1 MRVTWID
8 SNNDRYYYITKS
20 VRDGKKIKSVTVKK
34 LGKLSELGYK
44 SHEEA
49 LKELKEIAKEFSIKN
64 KDSNLVTVSI
74 NVSKSL
80 DDTNNKNT
88 ISNELNIGYLYLNKI
103 YKDLGL
109 SEYFKSLKK
118 DKYKI
123 KYNLDEIV
131 KLLVFSRILNPKSK
145 LGTFNDAYKMFG
157 FSDIDLENIYRSLDI
172 LKENNDKIQETI
184 YKNSDNVYKRDTRI
198 LYYDCTNFFSEKE
211 YEDLDVIKDDEII
224 TGLRKYGVSKEN
236 RPNPIVE
243 VGLFMDKSGIP
254 LAINIYPGNTN
265 EQLTCIPLEKK
276 IIKDYSLSKF
286 IYCSDAG
293 LGSMDIRK
301 FNSFNNRAF
310 VITRSVKKLSNI
322 AKNIIFDDNNWR
334 DKDNKIVNLSKI
346 KENIDDLNTYYKVLD
361 YYEDTEL
368 GIKIDGKKKVSFKQK
383 LVVTYS
389 NKYKEYQKRIRL
401 NQIERAKKLIK
412 NGSFDKENI
421 NSPKRYILKNY
432 VTYNGEK
439 AEYKIPELDYKKID
453 EESLYDGYYSVI
465 TNLEGS
471 PKEIIRI
478 NENRWEIE
486 ESFRIMKTNLKSRPF
501 YLSTKEH
508 IEAHFLIC
516 FIALTIFR
524 ILEKELDNR
533 YTVDEIISNLK
544 NINVCPLK
552 NETIYSSLYKESEFI
567 NLLDKKTN
575 IKLSK
580 EAFYINELKK
590 YSK

>member
-49 LKELKEIAKEFSIKN
+49 LIYLKEKAKEFSNTN

-198 LYYDCTNFFSEKE
+198 LYYDCTNFFCEKE

-254 LAINIYPGNTN
+254 LAINVYPGNTN

-310 VITRSVKKLSNI
+310 VITRSVKKLSNK
-322 AKNIIFDDNNWR
+322 AKELIFDDNDWK
-334 DKDNKIVNLSKI
+334 DKDNKVVNLSII
-346 KENIDDLNTYYKVLD
+346 KENTNDLNTYYKVLD
-361 YYEDTEL
+361 YFEDTSL
-368 GIKIDGKKKVSFKQK
+368 GIKIDGRKKVSFKQK

-389 NKYKEYQKRIRL
+389 NKYKEYQETIR
-401 NQIERAKKLIK
+401 NNRIERAKKLIQ

-421 NSPKRYILKNY
+421 NSPKNYIVKDY
-432 VTYNGEK
+432 ITIGGEK
-439 AEYKIPELDYKKID
+439 AEYKSPRLDYDKID
-453 EESLYDGYYSVI
+453 EESKYDGYYAVI
-465 TNLEGS
+465 TNISDSPLEVV
-471 PKEIIRI
+471 KI

-486 ESFRIMKTNLKSRPF
+486 ESFRILKTNFKSRPV
-501 YLSTKEH
+501 YVYKKEH
-508 IEAHFLIC
+508 INAHFLIC
-516 FIALTIFR
+516 FIALVIFR
-524 ILEKELDNR
+524 ILEKELEKQL
-533 YTVDEIISNLK
+533 TEK
-544 NINVCPLK
+544 
-552 NETIYSSLYKESEFI
+552 KE
-567 NLLDKKTN
+567 K
-575 IKLSK
+575 
-580 EAFYINELKK
+580 
-590 YSK
+590 